1 MTTEQILY
9 SLEQAYLTP
18 VDDYIEDEEA
28 DYKAEIKSELC
39 ELEAMI
45 IEAEENGDMELVEEL
60 EEKYAELEENL
71 Y

>member
-9 SLEQAYLTP
+9 SLERAYLTP
-18 VDDYIEDEEA
+18 VDYIEDETV
-28 DYKAEIKSELC
+28 DYKAEIKSELY

-45 IEAEENGDMELVEEL
+45 IEAEENGDLELVEEL
-60 EEKYAELEENL
+60 EEKYTDLEDCL